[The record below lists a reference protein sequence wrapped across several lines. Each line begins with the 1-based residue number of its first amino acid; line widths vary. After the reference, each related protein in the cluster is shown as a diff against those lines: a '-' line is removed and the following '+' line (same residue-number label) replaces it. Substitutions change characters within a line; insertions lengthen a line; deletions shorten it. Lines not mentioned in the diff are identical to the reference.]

1 MARGH
6 SGGQVQQHLV
16 HGVVGIDQRARLL
29 QRGAVGGHRHL
40 GGREHVHLMAIR
52 VELLAVLG
60 EDGVVHAEAGVHG
73 LHHGHVADVEVLIL
87 LWHLVQR
94 QVPAVLGLRRLHRQP
109 RPCGRRLRPGPGHG
123 GRLGPAA
130 LPRALLL
137 RLGPWALHGPG
148 LHTGHGAAVL
158 GRQLGP
164 LWRRPGDLVRAAAGQ
179 RAGLAVGFLPRASI
193 LVLLRLRG
201 GLVRLRLPF
210 GCDCLGFLLQ
220 LLLPLL
226 LLALL
231 LLLLG
236 LANLALGLFRQQLRH
251 TLADRVADL
260 VRRNRFRLV
269 DALLKQGEGGR
280 RCRGD
285 DLGLRFF
292 HAQRTHRSRRA
303 RTHQVLII
311 LGLPHESDGHL
322 DDSLLDGNGSGID
335 LLAGGARRRQWGLIA
350 ALPAVRAPAG
360 GRPSSKGDRV
370 RLRHGH
376 DLLLRLH
383 GCAFGRHR
391 LLDLLD
397 LLGLLCLEE
406 LLLERQHRL
415 SICAKAHVDPAGQA
429 PTDGPASEEG
439 KVARHL
445 LQ

>member
-1 MARGH
+1 MGWYMPR
-6 SGGQVQQHLV
+6 Q
-16 HGVVGIDQRARLL
+16 
-29 QRGAVGGHRHL
+29 
-40 GGREHVHLMAIR
+40 
-52 VELLAVLG
+52 
-60 EDGVVHAEAGVHG
+60 G
-73 LHHGHVADVEVLIL
+73 LHHGHVAGVEVLVL

-109 RPCGRRLRPGPGHG
+109 RPCRRRLRPGPGHG

-137 RLGPWALHGPG
+137 LLGPWALHGPG

-158 GRQLGP
+158 ARLLGP
-164 LWRRPGDLVRAAAGQ
+164 LWRRPGDLVGAAAGQ

-193 LVLLRLRG
+193 LVLLPLRG
-201 GLVRLRLPF
+201 GLGRLRLPF

-231 LLLLG
+231 LLLIG

-251 TLADRVADL
+251 TLADPVADLGCL

-292 HAQRTHRSRRA
+292 HACCTHRSRRA
-303 RTHQVLII
+303 RRHQVLLI

-322 DDSLLDGNGSGID
+322 DDSLLDGDGRGVD
-335 LLAGGARRRQWGLIA
+335 LLASGASRRQWLIA

-360 GRPSSKGDRV
+360 GRPSSRGDRV

-376 DLLLRLH
+376 DLLLLRLH
-383 GCAFGRHR
+383 RCAFGRHR
-391 LLDLLD
+391 LLD

-406 LLLERQHRL
+406 LRLERLHRL
-415 SICAKAHVDPAGQA
+415 SICAKAHVGPAGQA

-439 KVARHL
+439 KVAGHL
-445 LQ
+445 LQQLRRHVVHFQAER